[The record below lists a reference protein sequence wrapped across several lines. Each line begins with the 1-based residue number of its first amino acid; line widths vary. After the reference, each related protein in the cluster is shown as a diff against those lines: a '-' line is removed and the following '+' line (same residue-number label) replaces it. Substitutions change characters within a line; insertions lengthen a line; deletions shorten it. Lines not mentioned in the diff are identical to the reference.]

1 MQLKPLKL
9 KGSYE
14 ISLRPIGDERGFF
27 MRTFDKGM
35 FEEWGINREWLQEN
49 HAMSKQKHTLRGL
62 HFQLPP
68 HAETKLLRCTKGAVL
83 DVFVDLREGSETFGQ
98 WDSVRL
104 SAEEKNMVLVPRG
117 FAHGYMTLE
126 EDSEVTYKVD
136 STYHPE
142 SERAIRWNDPELNID
157 WGTDNPVLSEKDKN
171 APSLQE
177 FLKENNAIKI

>member
-1 MQLKPLKL
+1 MQIKPLKL
-9 KGSYE
+9 KGTFE
-14 ISLRPIGDERGFF
+14 FKLKPIGDDRGFF
-27 MRTFDKGM
+27 MRTFDKKI
-35 FEEWGINREWLQEN
+35 FEEHGINRDWVQEN
-49 HAMSKQKHTLRGL
+49 HAKSKQKYTLRGL

-68 HAETKLLRCTKGAVL
+68 NAETKLLRCTSGAVL

-98 WDSVRL
+98 WDSVKL

-126 EDSEVTYKVD
+126 ENSEVTYKVD
-136 STYHPE
+136 SVYAPE

-157 WGTDNPVLSEKDKN
+157 WGTDSPILSEKDKN
-171 APSLQE
+171 APGLQE